1 MDLDRARAL
10 AASDSPV
17 SADTMGR
24 AQLVV
29 LLAILDRLGSA
40 QAPAPVTPAQADQRK
55 PGRR

>member
-10 AASDSPV
+10 AASDSPA
-17 SADTMGR
+17 STDAMGR

-29 LLAILDRLGSA
+29 LLAILDRLGAA
-40 QAPAPVTPAQADQRK
+40 QAPAPVAPAQADQRK